1 MNKKH
6 VLMKMMLLNLILYS
20 IGLFTS
26 AIAAPTGKI
35 SGIVRDGK
43 TGTALP
49 GANVFI
55 VGTALGSSTDI
66 NGDYSILKVPPGNYT
81 LRVKYIGYKQVD
93 VPIQIGMDENVIQN
107 IDLEFDVLELG
118 EGVVITAQRE
128 GQIAAINQQLTADA
142 LVNVVSSEKILEV
155 PDANA
160 AESIARLPGVSIQR
174 DGGEGSQVVVRG
186 LSPKYSKITIDGVE
200 IAATSELS
208 GASDRLGSG
217 RTDTETRSTN
227 LSAIS
232 QENLKGIAL
241 FKAPTADM
249 DGDAIGGTVNLQTAR
264 AEEIPARIL
273 RGYGSYNSLEADY
286 NQYDV
291 FGKLSQRFFNDKLG
305 LQLSVN
311 TEQRNRSSDLFNGSY
326 EAFLNKPDSITG
338 LYPVKVTEA
347 SVEDRLETRKR
358 TGGSLI
364 LDYIVGDGNIMM
376 TNFYSKTTRKIASR
390 LQQINTSANGLL
402 RIEVTDRNLEQILNA
417 LRGEHHLFGMDFSW
431 QGAHAYSNSEIPFQH
446 RMEFT
451 GTVVGA
457 DLRETVIGRDTSA
470 IAWFDQVPGAY
481 TLNLNI
487 ANPVNDRVEE
497 RHLIGRLDL
506 SRDFTLDHNL
516 TAMIKLGG
524 KIKHLD
530 RKRTRE
536 RGQLWA
542 YLTDPW
548 KSMTSDHF
556 LDDSY
561 KPHNFLDG
569 DANLGTV
576 LDAERNRSF
585 YNMFKDSVQ
594 YVVNEAWSGNNDYDI
609 DENIYAGY
617 AMAKFN
623 YKQLLTFIPGVRFE
637 AVDNDYL
644 AHTFIA
650 EYGTPGPIVRKGQ
663 DFHVFD
669 TTSTIT
675 YQDWMPMLHF
685 KIKPLDWF
693 DTRLSL
699 TRTIARPDFND
710 AMPFQTLTTN
720 PESSI
725 RIGNSHIDPV
735 RAWNYDV
742 YASFY
747 DSFWGLFTVGYFYKD
762 LEGIHVDYRTY
773 LDRARADSLE
783 QLLGLDF
790 NALDTQYGFSGL
802 FYNQTLTMPRNL
814 DAPGEVK
821 GVEFE
826 IQTSFRNWP
835 VPRLLKGI
843 VLGFNY
849 SIITSKTEVRDFE
862 VQTTVINLPRPP
874 WVEIVREF
882 TPVNR
887 EIPVPGQA
895 DRLANLTVGYDI
907 GGFSARV
914 SMFHQSGSL
923 DSPGVLQEDD
933 SYTDAFTRWD
943 ISLRQRIT
951 SYLEAYLNV
960 VNLTETRDRS
970 YIFRTDRPNRLSS
983 FGRTMDFGLQVGL

>member
-1 MNKKH
+1 
-6 VLMKMMLLNLILYS
+6 
-20 IGLFTS
+20 
-26 AIAAPTGKI
+26 
-35 SGIVRDGK
+35 
-43 TGTALP
+43 
-49 GANVFI
+49 
-55 VGTALGSSTDI
+55 
-66 NGDYSILKVPPGNYT
+66 
-81 LRVKYIGYKQVD
+81 
-93 VPIQIGMDENVIQN
+93 
-107 IDLEFDVLELG
+107 
-118 EGVVITAQRE
+118 
-128 GQIAAINQQLTADA
+128 
-142 LVNVVSSEKILEV
+142 
-155 PDANA
+155 
-160 AESIARLPGVSIQR
+160 
-174 DGGEGSQVVVRG
+174 
-186 LSPKYSKITIDGVE
+186 
-200 IAATSELS
+200 
-208 GASDRLGSG
+208 
-217 RTDTETRSTN
+217 
-227 LSAIS
+227 
-232 QENLKGIAL
+232 
-241 FKAPTADM
+241 
-249 DGDAIGGTVNLQTAR
+249 
-264 AEEIPARIL
+264 
-273 RGYGSYNSLEADY
+273 
-286 NQYDV
+286 
-291 FGKLSQRFFNDKLG
+291 
-305 LQLSVN
+305 
-311 TEQRNRSSDLFNGSY
+311 
-326 EAFLNKPDSITG
+326 
-338 LYPVKVTEA
+338 
-347 SVEDRLETRKR
+347 
-358 TGGSLI
+358 
-364 LDYIVGDGNIMM
+364 
-376 TNFYSKTTRKIASR
+376 
-390 LQQINTSANGLL
+390 
-402 RIEVTDRNLEQILNA
+402 
-417 LRGEHHLFGMDFSW
+417 
-431 QGAHAYSNSEIPFQH
+431 
-446 RMEFT
+446 
-451 GTVVGA
+451 
-457 DLRETVIGRDTSA
+457 
-470 IAWFDQVPGAY
+470 
-481 TLNLNI
+481 
-487 ANPVNDRVEE
+487 
-497 RHLIGRLDL
+497 
-506 SRDFTLDHNL
+506 
-516 TAMIKLGG
+516 
-524 KIKHLD
+524 
-530 RKRTRE
+530 
-536 RGQLWA
+536 
-542 YLTDPW
+542 
-548 KSMTSDHF
+548 
-556 LDDSY
+556 
-561 KPHNFLDG
+561 
-569 DANLGTV
+569 
-576 LDAERNRSF
+576 
-585 YNMFKDSVQ
+585 
-594 YVVNEAWSGNNDYDI
+594 
-609 DENIYAGY
+609 
-617 AMAKFN
+617 
-623 YKQLLTFIPGVRFE
+623 
-637 AVDNDYL
+637 
-644 AHTFIA
+644 
-650 EYGTPGPIVRKGQ
+650 
-663 DFHVFD
+663 
-669 TTSTIT
+669 
-675 YQDWMPMLHF
+675 MLHF